1 MTTYHVLAAMG
12 DFADELRALGIHG
25 AVSARDALLGCLAQL
40 DVDPV
45 ADQEAALRDP
55 ELADLLHRD
64 QQQLRNALAEPDV
77 SYIVTPVDA
86 EAHFVRDHDGLVKD
100 AGEVERRRARMRR
113 QFGVDAV

>member
-12 DFADELRALGIHG
+12 DFADELRALGVHG

-45 ADQEAALRDP
+45 ADQEAALP
-55 ELADLLHRD
+55 
-64 QQQLRNALAEPDV
+64 EPDV
-77 SYIVTPVDA
+77 SYIGTPVDA